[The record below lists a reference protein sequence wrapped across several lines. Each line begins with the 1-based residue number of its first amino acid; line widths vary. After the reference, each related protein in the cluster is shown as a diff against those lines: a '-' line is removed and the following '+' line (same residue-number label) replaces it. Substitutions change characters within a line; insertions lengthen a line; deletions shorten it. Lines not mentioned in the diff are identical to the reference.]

1 MGSMGLLSQ
10 KSIEINKVRTVRNPK
25 ERIIMEQASRI
36 YSVHCLS
43 PLHVGSGEG
52 VGVIDLPIMREKVT
66 EWPFIPG
73 SSMKGAQRD
82 HYTAIR
88 KSDAWIEQAF
98 GKSESKEA
106 LAGALVVSDAKILA
120 FPVASRYGIFA
131 YVTCPSVISRFSR
144 DAAAAGKCTA
154 DIPGLAEL
162 VKLPLGENEAYICE
176 RVSVS
181 VVSKD
186 NRIYLD
192 EFEGNAV
199 SKPSLTAWAE
209 WAAGRIFNSDSTEQ
223 EKTSFE
229 QRLVLVSDDT
239 FQYFVTMCCE
249 VAPRIRI
256 LPETKTTQ
264 DGAFWYEEYVPTEAI
279 FYGIVWSD
287 RVSGSSDITAREKL
301 LKELDER
308 QILQIGGNA
317 TTGKG
322 RVSCRFWEV

>member
-1 MGSMGLLSQ
+1 
-10 KSIEINKVRTVRNPK
+10 
-25 ERIIMEQASRI
+25 MEQACRI

-88 KSDAWIEQAF
+88 KSDAWLELAF

-144 DAAAAGKCTA
+144 DAAAAGKGGA
-154 DIPGLAEL
+154 KIPGLAEL
-162 VKLPLGENEAYICE
+162 LKLQPQESQAYTCKG
-176 RVSVS
+176 SS
-181 VVSKD
+181 VVSEDKL
-186 NRIYLD
+186 IYLD
-192 EFEGNAV
+192 EFEGDAV
-199 SKPSLTAWAE
+199 SNDSLDLWAE
-209 WAAGRIFNSDSTEQ
+209 WAADRIFKTDETDNSKQ
-223 EKTSFE
+223 EVVVFK

-239 FQYFVTMCCE
+239 FQYFVTLCCE

-287 RVSGSSDITAREKL
+287 RVSGSSDLTARKDL
-301 LKELDER
+301 LKALDER